1 MNKYQQALNFLYNTI
16 KDNLIS
22 FDDTEKEAVE
32 ILQELVDKATPKN
45 PVLSEDYHNED
56 QTDIYDENG
65 HIYPYMC
72 VCPNCKKP
80 TIYDFEYNV
89 KFDYCRDCGQ
99 RILWE
104 E

>member
-1 MNKYQQALNFLYNTI
+1 MTKLI
-16 KDNLIS
+16 KPCPFCGGKVKIQIRDAEGDLR
-22 FDDTEKEAVE
+22 D
-32 ILQELVDKATPKN
+32 
-45 PVLSEDYHNED
+45 ED

-65 HIYPYMC
+65 HIYPYIC